1 MPGLCHSGGDGQP
14 PVDLKLGGGGL
25 QGVAHHL
32 SSLDSCLQG
41 SPGGPLIFAYFLFC
55 DLIALAQELL
65 PTTKYLLKDQY
76 REEHW
81 GVDLAAVVAKT
92 RRGGGVLQ
100 GRQVFFDQKSSSE
113 AEKEEMD
120 LCEYKALVRMA
131 GGEVVEDGVDLGG
144 KNVLVVASGGGESS
158 LDVDEAKMMDKKFFL
173 RGLLQ
178 QRF

>member
-1 MPGLCHSGGDGQP
+1 M
-14 PVDLKLGGGGL
+14 
-25 QGVAHHL
+25 
-32 SSLDSCLQG
+32 
-41 SPGGPLIFAYFLFC
+41 
-55 DLIALAQELL
+55 LL
-65 PTTKYLLKDQY
+65 PTAKYLLKDQY

-131 GGEVVEDGVDLGG
+131 GGEVVEDKVDLGG
-144 KNVLVVASGGGESS
+144 KNVLVVASGEGESRM
-158 LDVDEAKMMDKKFFL
+158 DVDEAKMVDKKLFL